1 MITTDRTIPIQ
12 TLHLFPILD
21 RMLLDLLVSLSDDDW
36 NAPTIAK
43 LWTVK
48 DIVAHLLDGNLKGL
62 STSRDHYKATP
73 NQHIHYYADLVSYIN
88 SQNHQWTDASRRL
101 SPRLLMELLEFTGR
115 RYADHLFSLDPWEQA
130 IYGVA
135 WAGQENSANWF
146 HIAREYT
153 EKFLHQQQIRDAVNK
168 PGLITKE
175 LFYPFIDTLMQGLPY
190 TYSTVDAGPGT
201 AVSVIVSGEVGGQ
214 WDIKKYEKEW
224 ILTSLQE
231 EQSADATI
239 TIDPDLAWKLFSKS
253 KSYDEV
259 LGEVNCQG
267 NEALGLA
274 ALRMVSVM
282 A

>member
-1 MITTDRTIPIQ
+1 
-12 TLHLFPILD
+12 
-21 RMLLDLLVSLSDDDW
+21 
-36 NAPTIAK
+36 
-43 LWTVK
+43 
-48 DIVAHLLDGNLKGL
+48 
-62 STSRDHYKATP
+62 
-73 NQHIHYYADLVSYIN
+73 
-88 SQNHQWTDASRRL
+88 
-101 SPRLLMELLEFTGR
+101 
-115 RYADHLFSLDPWEQA
+115 
-130 IYGVA
+130 
-135 WAGQENSANWF
+135 
-146 HIAREYT
+146 
-153 EKFLHQQQIRDAVNK
+153 
-168 PGLITKE
+168 
-175 LFYPFIDTLMQGLPY
+175 
-190 TYSTVDAGPGT
+190 TVDAGPGT